1 MINLKQE
8 EIGKA
13 LIQLV
18 NVRYLIDDGYHNKEL
33 GELIKVSNTLFEELS
48 DANKIKFQIWIDK
61 KLRRMSLINF
71 RLFSLLY
78 FAWLTGNHPLESRG
92 KHFKNNSRN
101 KHGVL

>member
-1 MINLKQE
+1 MTNLKQE

-48 DANKIKFQIWIDK
+48 DANKVKFQIWLDK
-61 KLRRMSLINF
+61 KMKENELD
-71 RLFSLLY
+71 
-78 FAWLTGNHPLESRG
+78 
-92 KHFKNNSRN
+92 
-101 KHGVL
+101 